1 MTTTAKTS
9 FLQKYFRRTSITPQ
23 ESSKPIPHYQ
33 NNNPMV
39 FGKHLNDP
47 MRISDRPDMIGH
59 FHDPMSIGKNMTS
72 VGCDVTHTGA

>member
-1 MTTTAKTS
+1 MTTTSKTS

-23 ESSKPIPHYQ
+23 ESSKPIQHY

-59 FHDPMSIGKNMTS
+59 FHDPMSIGKNMTT
-72 VGCDVTHTGA
+72 VGRDVTHTGA